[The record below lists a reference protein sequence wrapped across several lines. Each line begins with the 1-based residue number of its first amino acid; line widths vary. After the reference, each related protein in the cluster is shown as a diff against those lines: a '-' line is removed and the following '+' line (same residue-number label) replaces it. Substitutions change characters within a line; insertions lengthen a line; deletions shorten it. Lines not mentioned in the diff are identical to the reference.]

1 MWKIYTRYALP
12 FLVLTIVFIS
22 IIRASREYKQNDDPK
37 KRTKMLKKV
46 AVSATISLLLLSI
59 IIITILS

>member
-37 KRTKMLKKV
+37 KEQKC
-46 AVSATISLLLLSI
+46 
-59 IIITILS
+59 